1 MVIVER
7 INNKRKYIKCN
18 ICGSILSFEAYD
30 VEYLLCGKFIVE
42 CPNCKS
48 LVTVKE
54 IISMNEV
61 KDYSKERIEDI
72 EG

>member
-7 INNKRKYIKCN
+7 ISNKRKYIKCN
-18 ICGSILSFEAYD
+18 ICGSILSFEEYD
-30 VEYLLCGKFIVE
+30 VEHLLCDKFVVE

-54 IISMNEV
+54 MVSMNEV

>member
-1 MVIVER
+1 MVIVEK

-18 ICGSILSFEAYD
+18 ICGSILSFEEYD
-30 VEYLLCGKFIVE
+30 IEYLLCGKFVVE

-54 IISMNEV
+54 MVSMNEI
-61 KDYSKERIEDI
+61 KDYSAGRIEDI

>member
-1 MVIVER
+1 MVIIEKT
-7 INNKRKYIKCN
+7 NNKRKYIKCN
-18 ICGSILSFEAYD
+18 ICGSILSFEEYD
-30 VEYLLCGKFIVE
+30 IEYLLCGKFIVE